1 MALFLNGKQVT
12 TVEDTECSVT
22 LGSSMPSGTSKPT
35 IVRTGSVVILS
46 FGLQLP
52 SGTYATNKVLWEV
65 SPKPKKS
72 TFGTVR
78 WNGDT
83 VNIFVTTD
91 GTLRFNNQQT
101 SNNHWIV
108 GQIVYLA

>member
-1 MALFLNGKQVT
+1 MALYLDGKKVV

-22 LGSSMPSGTSKPT
+22 VGSTMPSGTGKPS

-46 FGLQLP
+46 FGMQLP
-52 SGTYATNKVLWEV
+52 SGTYPTSKVLWEV
-65 SPKPKKS
+65 SPKPKNS
-72 TFGTVR
+72 IFGTVR

-83 VNIFVTTD
+83 INIFVRTD
-91 GTLRFNNQQT
+91 GTVSFNNQQT

>member
-1 MALFLNGKQVT
+1 MALFLNGKKVV

-22 LGSSMPSGTSKPT
+22 LGSTMPSGTGKPS
-35 IVRTGSVVILS
+35 IVRTGSVVILN

-52 SGTYATNKVLWEV
+52 SGTYPTTQILWNIT
-65 SPKPKKS
+65 PKPKKA
-72 TFGTVR
+72 TYGTVR
-78 WNGDT
+78 WNDGT
-83 VNIFVTTD
+83 INIVVNTD

-108 GQIVYLA
+108 GSIVYLA